1 VRAFVVFGACGVVVT
16 EVVSFMLVDR
26 EAVLQYSGVAV
37 ALAFMAVRWH
47 LARGVKSEPVDS
59 PDEDTRTPLS
69 RWLDRT
75 ASQVSWS
82 DSSRA
87 DWDRRVRPMLAR
99 QFELAIRQPKFRNPK
114 SFDAAGRV
122 HFGDELWAWVDPEN
136 ISRTGTRE
144 QGPGRAVLNDI
155 IERLERL

>member
-1 VRAFVVFGACGVVVT
+1 
-16 EVVSFMLVDR
+16 MLVDR

-47 LARGVKSEPVDS
+47 LARGVKFEPAAGL
-59 PDEDTRTPLS
+59 DEDTRTPLS

-75 ASQVSWS
+75 TSQISWS

-99 QFELAIRQPKFRNPK
+99 QFELAIRQPKFRNPRA
-114 SFDAAGRV
+114 FDATGRG
-122 HFGDELWAWVDPEN
+122 HFGDDLWAWVDPEN

-144 QGPGRAVLNDI
+144 KGPGRAVLNDI
-155 IERLERL
+155 IECLERL